1 MTDKDKLKKLLQI
14 AASNGYKPDYYI
26 SEYWLKNNHD
36 NSFTIERT
44 IISCDVND
52 EPNPIE
58 ISINDIVLD
67 YESVGSISFIGAL
80 LKALKE
86 KKKELVVFKDGS
98 TEYHLRVDWISKPSS
113 LRLSYLFTAFDLLL
127 N

>member
-36 NSFTIERT
+36 KSFTIEKT

-67 YESVGSISFIGAL
+67 YESDGSISFIGAL

-86 KKKELVVFKDGS
+86 KKEKLGKQITLERN
-98 TEYHLRVDWISKPSS
+98 LRVNWVDMPNS
-113 LRLSYLFTAFDLLL
+113 LRLPFLFAVFDLLL